1 MVTPAEPDAHGPGG
15 RAPGGPD
22 RGDPAPEPGDAA
34 AAPGPT
40 APGAAAADGGSAVT
54 SPAGNGDAPPPSA
67 PPPVPPPPSA
77 PITRERRAS
86 TRTIVAAVVAFLVV
100 AFAVGA
106 YFIPLPYYLFK
117 PGSVRDTEPLITIRG
132 AEVYESEG
140 SINYTTVSLRQAT
153 LVSLFWGWLDD
164 DVDIVDRDRV
174 LQGRDVE
181 ENRRVNLQ
189 MMSDSKDVATQVAL
203 ERLGY
208 DVDVTVGHVVVG
220 VEDGAPAD
228 GVLRPGETIV
238 GIDGQPFDDTEDMS
252 RLLARHSPGDRVSV
266 AVEGDDGTVRS
277 EVLRLTSAP
286 DDPDRAI
293 MGVQVVSTVLEYD
306 FPIEV
311 EIDTGKVGGPS
322 AGLAFTLALIDA
334 LTPGD
339 LTGGED
345 VAVTGTIASDG
356 TVGQVGGTGQKAAA
370 AREKGMSL
378 FLVPSADYE
387 EAVAHAGD
395 DLEVVAV
402 DSLEEAL
409 AVLAEHGGNVDELP
423 AVGEAAAAPVG

>member
-15 RAPGGPD
+15 RAPDVPD

-34 AAPGPT
+34 PGT
-40 APGAAAADGGSAVT
+40 AADDGGRAVAP
-54 SPAGNGDAPPPSA
+54 PAGNGDA

-77 PITRERRAS
+77 PITRGRRAS
-86 TRTIVAAVVAFLVV
+86 TRSVVAAVVAFLVV

-153 LVSLFWGWLDD
+153 LVGLFWGWLDD

-181 ENRRVNLQ
+181 ENRQVNLQ

-208 DVDVTVGHVVVG
+208 DVDITVGHVVVG

-238 GIDGQPFDDTEDMS
+238 AVDGERFDDTEDMS
-252 RLLARHSPGDRVSV
+252 RLLAAHAPGDRVRV
-266 AVEGDDGTVRS
+266 TVEGAAGTERD
-277 EVLRLTSAP
+277 ETLRLAPAP
-286 DDPDRAI
+286 DDPDRGI

-322 AGLAFTLALIDA
+322 AGLAFTLALIDV

-423 AVGEAAAAPVG
+423 EVGEAAAAPVG